1 MLTLLRIAVAD
12 LWHDR
17 RLGLCTVLALAA
29 VLAPLLILAG
39 LRSGVIAGLRE
50 SLLEDP
56 NARQI
61 LSAVNRDITADVLE
75 ELRARADVGF
85 LVARTRTLAATLVL
99 EASDGKQLRVELIA
113 SAPGDPLL
121 PNRAPS
127 APDALILSRAA
138 QTRLGVVPGDVV
150 TGRLVRLH
158 QDGGRE
164 TVRLKLR
171 VQAIAPAHAFARE
184 GAFVSLP
191 LAVYVEDYQDGRVGA
206 PTAEGDYPAAKR
218 ASFAGFRLYARRL
231 EQVPALDAA
240 LRARGIDVVSRA
252 GDVAGLL
259 ALNAHLGL
267 LLWLVAGLGGAGYL
281 LSLGAGLWAGVERRR
296 PSLAVLRF
304 LGMRG
309 RMLAL
314 LPTVQAVALSV
325 VAATLALAVS
335 GLGAAMLN
343 GVFAGTLGLDR
354 PLCHI
359 GWQIAATGL
368 ALTVAGAAV
377 ASLVA
382 GLGIARIEPWESMR

>member
-1 MLTLLRIAVAD
+1 MLILLRIAVAD

-39 LRSGVIAGLRE
+39 LRSGVVAGLRE
-50 SLLEDP
+50 ALLEDP

-61 LSAVNRDITADVLE
+61 LSAANHEITPDVLY
-75 ELRARADVGF
+75 ELRARPDVGF
-85 LVARTRTLAATLVL
+85 LVARTRTLAASLVI
-99 EASDGKQLRVELIA
+99 ETADGKQLRVELIP

-121 PNRAPS
+121 PGGAPS
-127 APDALILSRAA
+127 APDALVLSTAA
-138 QTRLGVVPGDVV
+138 QARLGVGPGDAL
-150 TGRLVRLH
+150 TGRLLRLR

-164 TVRLKLR
+164 VICLALH
-171 VQAIAPAHAFARE
+171 VQTIAPAHAFARE

-191 LAVYVEDYQDGRVGA
+191 LAVYVEDYQDGRVDA
-206 PTAEGDYPAAKR
+206 PTARGRYPV
-218 ASFAGFRLYARRL
+218 ASRVSYAGFRLYARRL

-259 ALNAHLGL
+259 ALDAHLRL

-304 LGMRG
+304 LGMPG
-309 RMLAL
+309 RRLAL
-314 LPTVQAVALSV
+314 LPTMQAVALGV
-325 VAATLALAVS
+325 LGAMLALAVS
-335 GLGAAMLN
+335 SLASVALN

-354 PLCHI
+354 PLCRI
-359 GWQIAATGL
+359 GWEIALTGL
-368 ALTVAGAAV
+368 ALTVAGATL
-377 ASLVA
+377 ASSIA
-382 GLGIARIEPWESMR
+382 GLRIARVEPWESMR